1 MKPEDND
8 IRKKFLAWQ
17 CLVRQRAMRV
27 GDGRP
32 TEGMRPNV
40 SLVDGQN
47 FSEPVTLLLIHASPS
62 EDIAQFRHMVRK
74 THDPADRY
82 KAAIKF
88 LSSTYYQRAN
98 EFSDQLTGSFSP
110 NSLLA
115 RALRASGACR
125 LDFTQFGSRFKME
138 CRVELL
144 KADSDSYQATY
155 WHNALFNPRIPP
167 DLTVLGFSPRWDS
180 ATLEEGLRAS

>member
-1 MKPEDND
+1 MKPEGND

-62 EDIAQFRHMVRK
+62 EDIAQFRHM
-74 THDPADRY
+74 A
-82 KAAIKF
+82 
-88 LSSTYYQRAN
+88 
-98 EFSDQLTGSFSP
+98 
-110 NSLLA
+110 
-115 RALRASGACR
+115 
-125 LDFTQFGSRFKME
+125 
-138 CRVELL
+138 
-144 KADSDSYQATY
+144 
-155 WHNALFNPRIPP
+155 
-167 DLTVLGFSPRWDS
+167 
-180 ATLEEGLRAS
+180 